1 MNIENKPNSLSS
13 LFALFD
19 DTDIQGTITSI
30 SNGISIKG
38 TNIWMLFC
46 SAILASIGL
55 DTGSTAVII
64 GAMLVSPLM
73 SPILGIGLSV
83 GINDRSLLWRSIKNF
98 GIAVIL
104 SLVVSSIYFA
114 ITPLGEAT
122 SELTAR
128 TSPTLLDVGI
138 AFFGGIAG
146 IVAGSRKE
154 KTTAIP
160 GVAIATALMPPLC
173 TTGFGIAT
181 GNLTYLLGSFYLFFL
196 NTTFIS
202 LATYIVVRWLK
213 FPFKEFADATIQ
225 KQVKLRIAIFAI
237 IVIIPST
244 FIFYGVIQDLRIN
257 KKIQIF
263 ITEKVNSPKRSVLR
277 WEIIG
282 ENSDKSLKIY
292 IFGEPFS
299 QDEATSL
306 KQQLVSYH
314 LEGLHLDLIQT
325 NVPERER
332 KLLSTEIQKN
342 ILDKVAV
349 IQQNQEK
356 IDKEKDNK
364 IGSLNKE
371 LVQLKGDPTRL
382 ASIIKEVKILVP
394 EVSTLSFATL
404 MKLPSVPDA
413 SEKQLEK
420 KQKETPQEDVSKE
433 PSYIVLVSFNKR
445 LSAKNQ
451 KELIDKLELF
461 LKERFETDLMKIVVL

>member
-1 MNIENKPNSLSS
+1 MNIENKPNSLTS

-19 DTDIQGTITSI
+19 DTDIEGTIRTI
-30 SNGISIKG
+30 SNGVSIKG

-98 GIAVIL
+98 SIAIIL
-104 SLVVSSIYFA
+104 SLIASSLYFT

-213 FPFKEFADATIQ
+213 FPFKESADATIQ

-244 FIFYGVIQDLRIN
+244 FIFYRVIQDLRIN
-257 KKIQIF
+257 KKIQVF
-263 ITEKVNSPKRSVLR
+263 ITEKVNNPKRSVLR
-277 WEIIG
+277 WETIG
-282 ENSDKSLKIY
+282 EKANQSLKIY

-299 QDEATSL
+299 QDEVTSL
-306 KQQLVSYH
+306 KEQLVSYH
-314 LEGLHLDLIQT
+314 LEELHLDLIQT
-325 NVPERER
+325 GVPERER
-332 KLLSTEIQKN
+332 KLLSTEIQTN
-342 ILDKVAV
+342 ILEKVAV
-349 IQQNQEK
+349 IQENQQK
-356 IDKEKDNK
+356 LNKEKDNK
-364 IGSLNKE
+364 IGNLNKE
-371 LVQLKGDPTRL
+371 LVQLKGDPKRL
-382 ASIIKEVKILVP
+382 GNIVKEVKILVP
-394 EVSTLSFATL
+394 EVATLSFATL
-404 MKLPSVPDA
+404 MKIPSIPND
-413 SEKQLEK
+413 SEKPQDEQ
-420 KQKETPQEDVSKE
+420 QKPQDELSKD
-433 PSYIVLVSFNKR
+433 PSYIAIVSFTGR
-445 LSAKNQ
+445 LSAKTQ

-461 LKERFETDLMKIVVL
+461 LKERFETNSLTVIVQ